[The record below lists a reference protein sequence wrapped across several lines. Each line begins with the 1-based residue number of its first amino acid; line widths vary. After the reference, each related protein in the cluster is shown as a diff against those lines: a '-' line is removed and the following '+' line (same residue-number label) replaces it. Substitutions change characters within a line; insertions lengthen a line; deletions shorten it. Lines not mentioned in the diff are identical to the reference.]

1 MGRECYHGCSAKE
14 LGMKLGN
21 WVWWDRERRDL
32 QADYLVF
39 LARVACVLT
48 GVPAVIKDWE
58 KAQGWEGRL
67 TERPVF
73 RIRSIED
80 MGKKVLELVLCF
92 SVSDKTWGLDLGEGG
107 SGEGLQLAY
116 LFSYS
121 AHLVCLQ

>member
-1 MGRECYHGCSAKE
+1 
-14 LGMKLGN
+14 MKLGN

-39 LARVACVLT
+39 LARVACGLT
-48 GVPAVIKDWE
+48 VVPSEIEDWE

-73 RIRSIED
+73 QIRSIGD
-80 MGKKVLELVLCF
+80 MGKKELELVFCF
-92 SVSDKTWGLDLGEGG
+92 SVSDKTWGLDLGEGEIV
-107 SGEGLQLAY
+107 EGLQLAY